1 MPKMLRRDGGERSR
15 LGRPALLLMLM
26 AFVAY
31 TYALPRGPLAN
42 ADTRVALTRAI
53 VDDHTL
59 RIDRYA
65 AGLTDRSA
73 YRGHFYTDKAPGA
86 ALLAVPV
93 YAALRLAL
101 PPAFFSPDLFFVVR
115 YLLTAAVV
123 SLPAAAFVAL
133 LWRFLLP
140 LVGRRRAA
148 LLAVGYGFGTMAWAL
163 SALLFSH
170 VLAAM
175 SLFGAF
181 MLLYPTSVG
190 RGPGACRRWAAAGAL
205 CGFAVCL
212 EYPAG
217 LVGILLALFAAHTAG
232 KAGGRR
238 ALALLAAFV
247 VAAAMGIAPLAL
259 YNTAVY
265 GDPFSQGYAHLHGET
280 QFIAG
285 MGHGVEG
292 VGLPTPAALWGIT
305 FSPYRGLF
313 VLSPFLLLAL
323 PGLCAMW
330 RRGRRPAAVLCGS
343 AVAAMLL
350 FNSSYYFWDG
360 GVSLGPRHVSPAL
373 PFLAFP
379 VAFALRRS
387 PWRRL
392 APWLIGLSVGI
403 VAVCCVT
410 VLIFLPGVRDPIVML
425 ALTHLLRGPAPNNWG
440 MLLGLRGEL
449 SLVPL
454 VALEVAL
461 GTALWRVLHRP
472 VRTGRSLAR
481 MRATRAA

>member
-1 MPKMLRRDGGERSR
+1 MPDMLRRDGGERSR

-31 TYALPRGPLAN
+31 TYAIPRGPLAN

-59 RIDRYA
+59 RIDQYA

-86 ALLAVPV
+86 SLLAVPV

-101 PPAFFSPDLFFVVR
+101 PPAFFSPRLFFVVQ

-181 MLLYPTSVG
+181 MLLYPASVG
-190 RGPGACRRWAAAGAL
+190 RGPGARRRWAAAGAL
-205 CGFAVCL
+205 CGFSVCL

-217 LVGILLALFAAHTAG
+217 LVGILLALFAAHTASR
-232 KAGGRR
+232 AGGGR
-238 ALALLAAFV
+238 APPPP
-247 VAAAMGIAPLAL
+247 APLPRAC
-259 YNTAVY
+259 
-265 GDPFSQGYAHLHGET
+265 
-280 QFIAG
+280 
-285 MGHGVEG
+285 
-292 VGLPTPAALWGIT
+292 
-305 FSPYRGLF
+305 R
-313 VLSPFLLLAL
+313 
-323 PGLCAMW
+323 PGPPPP
-330 RRGRRPAAVLCGS
+330 RP
-343 AVAAMLL
+343 
-350 FNSSYYFWDG
+350 
-360 GVSLGPRHVSPAL
+360 PP
-373 PFLAFP
+373 
-379 VAFALRRS
+379 
-387 PWRRL
+387 
-392 APWLIGLSVGI
+392 
-403 VAVCCVT
+403 
-410 VLIFLPGVRDPIVML
+410 PG
-425 ALTHLLRGPAPNNWG
+425 
-440 MLLGLRGEL
+440 
-449 SLVPL
+449 
-454 VALEVAL
+454 
-461 GTALWRVLHRP
+461 
-472 VRTGRSLAR
+472 
-481 MRATRAA
+481 